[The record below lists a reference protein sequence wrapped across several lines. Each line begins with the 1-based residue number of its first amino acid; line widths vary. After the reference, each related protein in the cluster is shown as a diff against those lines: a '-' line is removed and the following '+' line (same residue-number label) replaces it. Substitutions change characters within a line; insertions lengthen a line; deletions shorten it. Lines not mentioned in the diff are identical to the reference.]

1 LEILFKLNNFDNVT
15 VYNAGVGA
23 YNVDQYLISFRR
35 LKDQLKPH
43 MVIIGFSI
51 ATDFYDVGRIDNN
64 FVYGNNIGR
73 TYFSLDEKNKLIE
86 NTELY
91 GKRNID
97 KILLTA
103 KRNKSLS
110 IREYLGKFLV
120 YQNFKRSKLAVWIA
134 ANIKIGDES
143 LWPGIDL
150 GVKKILTDKDQY
162 RVNLVSS
169 ILGQIRKEADNINAK
184 TLLIPIPY
192 IAEVYDS
199 LWFSS
204 FGTNPDTYDRSL
216 PTERL
221 KNISAKNNIYFFPVQ
236 EKFIEEY
243 KATKLMLHFPND
255 GHPNKFGHK
264 FLATK
269 IFEFITSNNF
279 INE

>member
-1 LEILFKLNNFDNVT
+1 MLLS
-15 VYNAGVGA
+15 GA
-23 YNVDQYLISFRR
+23 
-35 LKDQLKPH
+35 
-43 MVIIGFSI
+43 FSI

-86 NTELY
+86 NTELS

-103 KRNKSLS
+103 KRHKSLT

-162 RVNLVSS
+162 RINLVSS

-204 FGTNPDTYDRSL
+204 FGTNPDTYDL
-216 PTERL
+216 
-221 KNISAKNNIYFFPVQ
+221 V
-236 EKFIEEY
+236 
-243 KATKLMLHFPND
+243 
-255 GHPNKFGHK
+255 
-264 FLATK
+264 
-269 IFEFITSNNF
+269 
-279 INE
+279 